1 MGQVCAYNGDTMTKT
16 PTDEDGLK
24 LVLSKMTRAEL
35 ARRLNIQ
42 RQSLTRWKR
51 IPVRHVGKVCE
62 MTGFTRE
69 QILPSVY
76 Q

>member
-1 MGQVCAYNGDTMTKT
+1 MTKKA
-16 PTDEDGLK
+16 TDEDGLK

-51 IPVRHVGKVCE
+51 IPVHHVNRVSE
-62 MTGFTRE
+62 LTGFTRE

>member
-1 MGQVCAYNGDTMTKT
+1 MTKKA
-16 PTDEDGLK
+16 TDEDGLR

-51 IPVRHVGKVCE
+51 IPVHHVSKVSE
-62 MTGFTRE
+62 LTGFTRE